1 MCSFKIGKK
10 QQKQSITSRFSFK
23 GLKKDLFN
31 FTNILKNDLWEE
43 EKDDS
48 IKIQK
53 KESLLFKGITKK
65 KPTFI
70 KQNIGSFF
78 YQSPKKILPTFKI
91 LTPSSTL
98 TYQYE
103 KQTKE
108 KKYEIAKNISFN
120 FDKNDKVAD
129 NSTVG
134 TKEAEEKLKKMI
146 EDLNNSI
153 KSKEEEIKKVEKEK
167 ADMEM
172 FNQLFTESS
181 NEQIEKLKNENKE
194 NKEKNEKLTEENKT
208 IKEELEQKKTN

>member
-1 MCSFKIGKK
+1 MCSFTLGKK
-10 QQKQSITSRFSFK
+10 QQSQGITSRFSFK
-23 GLKKDLFN
+23 GLKKDLFS

-43 EKDDS
+43 EEKEDP

-70 KQNIGSFF
+70 KQNNGSFF
-78 YQSPKKILPTFKI
+78 YQSPKKTSPTFKI

-103 KQTKE
+103 KQIKE

-120 FDKNDKVAD
+120 FDKNDKVSD
-129 NSTVG
+129 NSSAG
-134 TKEAEEKLKKMI
+134 SKEAEEKLKKMI

-172 FNQLFTESS
+172 LNQLFTESS
-181 NEQIEKLKNENKE
+181 NEQIEKLTSENKE

-208 IKEELEQKKTN
+208 IKKE